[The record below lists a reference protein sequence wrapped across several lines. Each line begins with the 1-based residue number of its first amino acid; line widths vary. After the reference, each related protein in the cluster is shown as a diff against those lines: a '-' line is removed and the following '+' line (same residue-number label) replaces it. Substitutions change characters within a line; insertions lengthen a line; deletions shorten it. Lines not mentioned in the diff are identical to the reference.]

1 MIPQERGGGSASRPE
16 DPQAGRAPEPAG
28 GGTRM
33 PALFVGH
40 GSPTNAIEDN
50 EFSRAWADAGKSLPR
65 PRAILCISAH
75 WETAGTAVTAMKA
88 PKTIHYELGRE
99 LQGLCSQGILI
110 LGSGNIVHNLGRIV
124 WQDKAYDWALEFDE
138 AIRRLILAGDHE
150 AIVHYDRLGQAARLS
165 VPTNEHFL
173 PLLYIL
179 ALQGQEDAI
188 GFFTEKVTLG
198 SISMR
203 SLRIG

>member
-16 DPQAGRAPEPAG
+16 DAQAGRAPEPAG

-33 PALFVGH
+33 PAL
-40 GSPTNAIEDN
+40 
-50 EFSRAWADAGKSLPR
+50 
-65 PRAILCISAH
+65 
-75 WETAGTAVTAMKA
+75 
-88 PKTIHYELGRE
+88 
-99 LQGLCSQGILI
+99 
-110 LGSGNIVHNLGRIV
+110 LGRIA
-124 WQDKAYDWALEFDE
+124 WQDQSYDWALEFDE

-179 ALQGQEDAI
+179 ALQDEGDEVR
-188 GFFTEKVTLG
+188 FFADKVTLG